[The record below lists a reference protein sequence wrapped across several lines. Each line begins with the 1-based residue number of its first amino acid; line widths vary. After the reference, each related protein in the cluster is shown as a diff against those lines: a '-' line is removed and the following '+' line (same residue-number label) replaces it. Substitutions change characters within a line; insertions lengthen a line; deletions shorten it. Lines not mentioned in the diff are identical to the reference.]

1 MTECT
6 INLCLIKKI
15 ITMNRLDLNLLSVQE
30 MDDSEMQ
37 AVDGGCFAI
46 ITAAVVAIFLAVDY
60 LQDGHID
67 GAIYF

>member
-1 MTECT
+1 
-6 INLCLIKKI
+6 
-15 ITMNRLDLNLLSVQE
+15 MNRLDLNLLSVQE